1 MRIPAAPH
9 PDVLMLTSR
18 RTAVAG
24 LCYGR
29 INVEREYGTTWNNE
43 RDPRDLLRRSGPEL
57 TRIHQVIEPVTG
69 PIRPERREAARLRAR
84 QLATAIDLSDG
95 PVDIITSYVEPFIAG
110 EVVRDM
116 GVPYEDWESKIN
128 GPTDIVLGLRE
139 SDDAQHAI
147 QERWHDI
154 YDYCHG
160 LTADKLQHPDG
171 SIVSQAAAALRRAG
185 FEFGDIA
192 HVVATFL
199 TGYPTPVSVLST
211 VIAELLSQP
220 EARAACLAHPEYY
233 ELALR
238 EAMRKS
244 ANFAYGSP
252 REITSEISFG
262 DVVIPAGSVVIPH
275 VARALNDPTV
285 ISHPERF
292 DMMRPQAGKW
302 SLAYGTGPHR
312 CPFVRSSFATMLVG
326 LTEFCQ
332 AHPGAELVPP
342 GDLNRGLL
350 PMPKSYEVRLGS
362 R

>member
-139 SDDAQHAI
+139 TDDAQHAI